1 MFNTSRW
8 LNAAPTLAERTRRR
22 VALHLI
28 PYLFFLYILA
38 FLDRANVSVA
48 ALGMT
53 ESIERDGLGFT
64 NRIIGIGT
72 GMFFWGYWILEI
84 PSTVSVLK
92 WGARWV
98 FVRILVLWGLSCTF
112 IGMIG
117 LPIMNDLFWQLPDIS
132 ENADVLV
139 GLDTAVDFAFGWT
152 ARLFD
157 PEMQLYWLGG
167 LAHFNNNLYHS
178 PEYQFYFFRFMLGF
192 FEGGFF
198 PSVIVYLS
206 LWFRPEDRAKA
217 IASFMSAIP
226 LSLLLGSPL
235 SGLMLQI
242 NWLGMPGWRWVFIL
256 QGIVPVFAGFATI
269 FFLPDRPNKAPW
281 LPPDERDWLMGELER
296 EHKGKEGHA
305 HGHFLW
311 LSHVWLV
318 LLLTAAYFCLN
329 VYSYGVITFMPKI
342 LKDQTGLDDFWTTVL
357 TAVPYTMALIAMLV
371 NGWHSDR
378 TRERIGHVTIP
389 LCTMGL
395 FLALTGFCYGM
406 PVWPILL
413 LTVFVGMFMF
423 AHLPAYWPIPTMF
436 LGSLAAASAT
446 GFINMIGNLG
456 GTLGPYVVGSAV
468 TRPVDSAT
476 GAANVAGL
484 VGAGLA
490 DPSGGPAAG
499 ASAVTLLGAAV
510 HEQPDYAQALLILA
524 AFPVASGL
532 IVLLI
537 GLFNRNKLMAR
548 KS

>member
-1 MFNTSRW
+1 MFNYSRW

-53 ESIERDGLGFT
+53 ESVDQDGLGFT

-84 PSTVSVLK
+84 PSTISVLK

-98 FVRILVLWGLSCTF
+98 FVRILVLWGLSCTL
-112 IGMIG
+112 IG
-117 LPIMNDLFWQLPDIS
+117 LIGTEFAAGLFTWINLPEGPWLLGDMS
-132 ENADVLV
+132 RFLNALKDN
-139 GLDTAVDFAFGWT
+139 T
-152 ARLFD
+152 
-157 PEMQLYWLGG
+157 
-167 LAHFNNNLYHS
+167 
-178 PEYQFYFFRFMLGF
+178 EYQFYFFRFMLGF

-217 IASFMSAIP
+217 IASFMAAIP

-242 NWLGMPGWRWVFIL
+242 NWAGMPGWRWVFIL
-256 QGIVPVFAGFATI
+256 QGIAPVFAGFATI
-269 FFLPDRPNKAPW
+269 FFLPDRPEKAAW
-281 LPPDERDWLMGELER
+281 LPREERDWLLAELER
-296 EHKGKEGHA
+296 EHKGKEGQA

-342 LKDQTGLDDFWTTVL
+342 LKEQTGLDDFWTTLL
-357 TAVPYTMALIAMLV
+357 TALPYTMALIAMLV

-378 TRERIGHVTIP
+378 THERIGHVTVP

-395 FLALTGFCYGM
+395 FLALAGLLYGM
-406 PVWPILL
+406 PVWPVLL

-456 GTLGPYVVGSAV
+456 GTLGPYMVGSAV
-468 TRPVDSAT
+468 TRPVDSSA
-476 GAANVAGL
+476 GAASVAGL
-484 VGAGLA
+484 VGAGFA
-490 DPSGGPAAG
+490 DPTGGPGVG
-499 ASAVTLLGAAV
+499 ASTVAMLGASV
-510 HEQPDYAQALLILA
+510 TEQPDYAHALLILA
-524 AFPVASGL
+524 VFPVASGL

-537 GLFNRNKLMAR
+537 GLLNRKKLMAR
-548 KS
+548 RS